1 MYQKSMQRDNQPA
14 QSRADVILPILRRH
28 WDLAVLTLLLMIA
41 NRTLLVGSVND
52 ALVYHPFFVE
62 AGEWWRLISYPL
74 VHLSWYHLILDAG
87 AFYLL
92 YSCLVEMRPGRKLLM
107 IAACSAG
114 SLFFGARLGEVQTL
128 GLAGL
133 SGIDHGLMAIS
144 ALQMMRT
151 TAHRKIGLAC
161 FVLVLTKSVYEL
173 ATGQVLF
180 LALHTDLCGT
190 PIAASHAGGVLA
202 GLLVFWLLD
211 AMKVYEYGDAL
222 C

>member
-1 MYQKSMQRDNQPA
+1 
-14 QSRADVILPILRRH
+14 
-28 WDLAVLTLLLMIA
+28 MIA

-52 ALVYHPFFVE
+52 ALVYHPFFVG

-74 VHLSWYHLILDAG
+74 VHLSWYHLLLDVG

-92 YSCLVEMRPGRKLLM
+92 YTGMTEKRHWRKLLM

-114 SLFFGARLGEVQTL
+114 SLFFGVWLGEAQNL

-133 SGIDHGLMAIS
+133 SGIDHGLMAFS
-144 ALQMMRT
+144 ALQMMQT
-151 TAHRKIGLAC
+151 AAHRELGLAC
-161 FVLVLTKSVYEL
+161 FVLVIGKSVYEL

-202 GLLVFWLLD
+202 GLLVFWLFD
-211 AMKVYEYGDAL
+211 AMKVHENGDVQ

>member
-1 MYQKSMQRDNQPA
+1 MHPKAIQRDNHSVP
-14 QSRADVILPILRRH
+14 SRAAVIIPMMRRH
-28 WDLAVLTLLLMIA
+28 WDLIALTFLLMIA
-41 NRTLLVGSVND
+41 NRTLWVGSIND
-52 ALVYHPFFVE
+52 ALVYHPFFVG

-74 VHLSWYHLILDAG
+74 VHLSWYHLLLDVG

-92 YSCLVEMRPGRKLLM
+92 YTGMTEKRCWRKLLM

-114 SLFFGARLGEVQTL
+114 SLFFGVWLGEAQNM

-133 SGIDHGLMAIS
+133 SGIDHGLMAFS

-151 TAHRKIGLAC
+151 AEQRNLGLVC
-161 FVLVLTKSVYEL
+161 FVLVIGKSVYEL

-180 LALHTDLCGT
+180 LALHTNLCGT

-202 GLLVFWLLD
+202 GLLIFWLRKAD
-211 AMKVYEYGDAL
+211 NAVQNGDA
-222 C
+222 CC